1 MSAAIL
7 PARMHARGNASGAR
21 GGRAPARPA
30 DGAAGLSDVETGPRD
45 VEELCRRFA
54 PVCESAVDP
63 LEICCA
69 LEFEG
74 WSDKAVTDSYGIP
87 DVFTLAEQ
95 MFLRVPRRP
104 AEPAEPPDPWQVA
117 TVRPALHGLLYGLP
131 TVCFPAAAGL
141 LAGPGVVGLLV
152 VVSLV
157 SWAISQSLAY
167 LGYLRLGQA
176 DPARAARLLRAG
188 LGAGLAGVLLAVA
201 VTGLALPVR
210 IPAALFA
217 AGLGAYMLGA
227 TVLIVLGAERLL
239 LAAAAPGVLGGA
251 AFLLLGRPAE
261 VTGPA
266 WAALAA
272 TPLLALALAVARAT
286 RAGGGRSP
294 GRGRHAE
301 ARRGP
306 AGRTGAGQARTGREA
321 DRLVTGTELRG
332 ALPSAGFGLVAAGLF
347 AFPVAA
353 GLPGHASAGV
363 LVSLPLAVSMGAAEW
378 ILIWFRRRTRRLL
391 RGTGEP
397 LVFAARVRLAL
408 LAALLVYLA
417 VTAALTAVVA
427 TAAAGAQLA
436 HPGLGVLPQ
445 VAAYLAVGGAMFTAL
460 LLQAFGSRVV
470 PLACCA
476 VALVVE
482 AACCSAGV
490 TAQLVTCTALL
501 IGLAGYAALVLG
513 SATRHAC

>member
-1 MSAAIL
+1 MSAATL
-7 PARMHARGNASGAR
+7 PAWGRVTGNWR
-21 GGRAPARPA
+21 GGRAAGAPARPTGGEA
-30 DGAAGLSDVETGPRD
+30 GPRD
-45 VEELCRRFA
+45 VEELCGQFA

-74 WSDKAVTDSYGIP
+74 WSDKAVRDSYGIP

-95 MFLRVPRRP
+95 MYLRVPRQP
-104 AEPAEPPDPWQVA
+104 AEPDEPPDPWQVA

-176 DPARAARLLRAG
+176 DPALAARLLRAG
-188 LGAGLAGVLLAVA
+188 LAAGLAGVLLALAVA
-201 VTGLALPVR
+201 GVVLPVR
-210 IPAALFA
+210 LPAVFFA

-239 LAAAAPGVLGGA
+239 LAAAAPGVLGA
-251 AFLLLGRPAE
+251 AVFLLLGRPAE
-261 VTGPA
+261 LTDPA

-272 TPLLALALAVARAT
+272 TPLLALALATARAT
-286 RAGGGRSP
+286 RAAGGRDRR
-294 GRGRHAE
+294 RGRHAG
-301 ARRGP
+301 ARSGP
-306 AGRTGAGQARTGREA
+306 AGGAGTGQARAGREGG
-321 DRLVTGTELRG
+321 RLVTGTELRG

-378 ILIWFRRRTRRLL
+378 ILIWFRRRTQRLL
-391 RGTGEP
+391 RGTGEMRA
-397 LVFAARVRLAL
+397 FATRARLTL
-408 LAALLVYLA
+408 LAALLLYLA

-427 TAAAGAQLA
+427 AAAAMAQLS

-476 VALVVE
+476 VALAAE
-482 AACCSAGV
+482 AVCRGGGV
-490 TAQLVTCTALL
+490 AAQLVTCTQLL

>member
-7 PARMHARGNASGAR
+7 PARMRAHGSPRGRRGAA
-21 GGRAPARPA
+21 APSRPA
-30 DGAAGLSDVETGPRD
+30 GGHAAPHDVD
-45 VEELCRRFA
+45 ALCREFL

-74 WSDKAVTDSYGIP
+74 WSDKAVRDAYGIP
-87 DVFTLAEQ
+87 DVFRLAEQ
-95 MFLRVPRRP
+95 MYLRVPRRP
-104 AEPAEPPDPWQVA
+104 AEPDEPPDPWQMA
-117 TVRPALHGLLYGLP
+117 TAKPALHGLLYGLP
-131 TVCFPAAAGL
+131 TVCFPAGAGL
-141 LAGPGVVGLLV
+141 LGGPGVVGLLV

-176 DPARAARLLRAG
+176 NPALAARVLRAG
-188 LGAGLAGVLLAVA
+188 LGAGLAGVLLALA
-201 VTGLALPVR
+201 VTGLVLPVR
-210 IPAALFA
+210 LPALLFA

-239 LAAAAPGVLGGA
+239 LAAAAPGVLGA
-251 AFLLLGRPAE
+251 ATFLLLGRQAALTE
-261 VTGPA
+261 PA

-272 TPLLALALAVARAT
+272 TPVLALALAAARAT
-286 RAGGGRSP
+286 RAAGGRSP
-294 GRGRHAE
+294 GHGRHAGG
-301 ARRGP
+301 RP
-306 AGRTGAGQARTGREA
+306 AGRAGTGKARTGREGGL
-321 DRLVTGTELRG
+321 LVTGTELRG

-363 LVSLPLAVSMGAAEW
+363 LASLPLAVSMGAAEW
-378 ILIWFRRRTRRLL
+378 ILIWFRRCTRRLL
-391 RGTGEP
+391 RGTGE
-397 LVFAARVRLAL
+397 LQAFAARARLAL
-408 LAALLVYLA
+408 LGALLLYLA

-427 TAAAGAQLA
+427 AAASGAQLA

-460 LLQAFGSRVV
+460 LLQAFGSRIV

-476 VALVVE
+476 VALAVE
-482 AACCSAGV
+482 AVCRGGGV
-490 TAQLVTCTALL
+490 TAQLVTCTGLL
-501 IGLAGYAALVLG
+501 IGLAGYAARVLG
-513 SATRHAC
+513 SATRHAW

>member
-1 MSAAIL
+1 MSATIL
-7 PARMHARGNASGAR
+7 SARMRAHGNSR
-21 GGRAPARPA
+21 GGHAWGAPARPA
-30 DGAAGLSDVETGPRD
+30 AGEAGPRD
-45 VEELCRRFA
+45 VEELCRQFA

-74 WSDKAVTDSYGIP
+74 WSDKAVRDSYGIP

-95 MFLRVPRRP
+95 MYLRMPRRP
-104 AEPAEPPDPWQVA
+104 AEPDEPPDPWQVA

-176 DPARAARLLRAG
+176 DPAVAARVLRAG
-188 LGAGLAGVLLAVA
+188 LGAGLAGVLLALAVA
-201 VTGLALPVR
+201 GQVLPVR
-210 IPAALFA
+210 LPAVLFA

-239 LAAAAPGVLGGA
+239 LAAAAPGVLGA
-251 AFLLLGRPAE
+251 ATFLLLGRPAE
-261 VTGPA
+261 LTEPA

-272 TPLLALALAVARAT
+272 TPLLALALAAARAT
-286 RAGGGRSP
+286 RATGSRSP
-294 GRGRHAE
+294 GRGRHAGTRSGPE
-301 ARRGP
+301 GRAGSGRG
-306 AGRTGAGQARTGREA
+306 GG
-321 DRLVTGTELRG
+321 RLVTGTELRG

-353 GLPGHASAGV
+353 GLPGYARAGV
-363 LVSLPLAVSMGAAEW
+363 LVSLPLAMSMGAAEW
-378 ILIWFRRRTRRLL
+378 ILIWFRRRTQRLL
-391 RGTGEP
+391 RGTGDL
-397 LVFAARVRLAL
+397 LVFAARARLTL

-427 TAAAGAQLA
+427 AAAAGTRLA
-436 HPGLGVLPQ
+436 DPGLEVLPQ

-470 PLACCA
+470 PVACCA
-476 VALVVE
+476 VAL
-482 AACCSAGV
+482 AAETVCRGGGV
-490 TAQLVTCTALL
+490 TAQLVTCTGLL
-501 IGLAGYAALVLG
+501 AGLAGYAALVLG